1 MWDVILRSPPR
12 RANEGPVN
20 GTGYDTVG
28 RFGQE
33 QSFAKRPRSFAR
45 PKLQI
50 TNYQLQID

>member
-1 MWDVILRSPPR
+1 MWDVILRRPPR